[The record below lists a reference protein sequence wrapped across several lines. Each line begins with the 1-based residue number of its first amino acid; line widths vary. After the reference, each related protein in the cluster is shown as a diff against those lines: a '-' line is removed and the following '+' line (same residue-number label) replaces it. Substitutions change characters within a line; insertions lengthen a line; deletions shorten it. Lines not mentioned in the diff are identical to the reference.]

1 MRNAAAEV
9 LACTNFKS
17 CISHISHISF
27 FHFFMCDNILFQLS
41 VKEERLAEAQNRL
54 GVLLERSR
62 LAEER
67 AASSELRLQCIQEK
81 IDAKIKDNAAM
92 EQRRKDYL
100 GSRMRV
106 KHRFDG
112 FLTLL
117 LAETEATL
125 LSREK
130 DVAEQERNLKVR
142 WQKIFEKE
150 GEVKRKDEE
159 NKVLESALE
168 SWQEKLSERESKL
181 SLRTNYHGSDLT
193 SGGMSFDH

>member
-1 MRNAAAEV
+1 
-9 LACTNFKS
+9 
-17 CISHISHISF
+17 
-27 FHFFMCDNILFQLS
+27 MCDNILFQLS
-41 VKEERLAEAQNRL
+41 VKEERLAEVQNRL